1 LELIDAFVLGV
12 VQGVAEWLPVSS
24 SGHLAVFHHLFG
36 LEGNISFDVFLHLS
50 SLFVI
55 FIFFRR
61 DITRVAGAFFSFDR
75 KNPDFKTALYILCA
89 TAVTVAAGL
98 LLKPHIEQFSTIK
111 FIPFAFLLTSL
122 LLFAS
127 IRKGSGE
134 MNVKKAL
141 FIGFMQG
148 VALLPGVSRSGATIS
163 AGKIAGVKSEEAFR
177 FSFLMAI
184 PAIAGAVVYEMKDF
198 TALPVSFL
206 LTGFITSFLLG
217 MCSLYVLKRVF
228 LSGRL
233 YLFGFYTLALSLFLL
248 LIR

>member
-1 LELIDAFVLGV
+1 MKLIDAFILGA
-12 VQGVAEWLPVSS
+12 VQGIAEWLPVSS

-36 LEGNISFDVFLHLS
+36 LEGNVSFDVFLHLS

-61 DITRVAGAFFSFDR
+61 DIIKSAWAFFSFDR
-75 KNPDFKTALYILCA
+75 KNPDFKTAFYIICA

-98 LLKPHIEQFSTIK
+98 LLKPHIERFSTLK
-111 FIPFAFLLTSL
+111 VLPFAFLLTSL

-127 IRKGSGE
+127 LRKGSGE
-134 MNVKKAL
+134 MDIKKAL
-141 FIGFMQG
+141 FIGLMQG

-184 PAIAGAVVYEMKDF
+184 PAIAGAVIYEMKDF
-198 TALPVSFL
+198 TALPASFL

-217 MCSLYVLKRVF
+217 LCSLYVLKRVF
-228 LSGRL
+228 LSGRM
-233 YLFGFYTLALSLFLL
+233 YLFGFYTLTLSVFLM